1 MGIGMSGRV
10 VFVAVWT
17 RAGLEMSSAAACGGP
32 RRSRFLEDASLR
44 QCLTTNLS
52 FL

>member
-1 MGIGMSGRV
+1 VSIGMSGRA

-17 RAGLEMSSAAACGGP
+17 RAGLEMSSAACGGP
-32 RRSRFLEDASLR
+32 RRSRFLGDASLR